1 MTQGLIDIHH
11 HLVYGVDDG
20 PKTWEDTETML
31 CAAEEQGIE
40 TIIATPHVFPGR
52 VHFHYDAYLDKL
64 NSINEYAWQKGWR
77 IRLFPGAEIYYTSK
91 ALEKLDACAIP
102 TLAMSRF
109 VLVEFE
115 PETKAEEI
123 FRALRELSNGG
134 YKPILAHVER
144 YIYLQEKPEM
154 IREMR
159 DLGIL
164 IQMNA
169 STVLSSKGLF
179 GGKNFIRRLLKDGIV
194 DFVATDAHNMSSRP
208 VCLRAAY
215 DFLEKHYGKGKADL
229 LTWKNQVTMLPNLM
243 ADSDI

>member
-1 MTQGLIDIHH
+1 MSHGLIDIHQ

-20 PKTWEDTETML
+20 PKTWEDTEAML
-31 CAAEEQGIE
+31 RDAEKQGVGI
-40 TIIATPHVFPGR
+40 IIATPHVFPGR
-52 VHFHYDAYLDKL
+52 VHFNYDAYLEKL
-64 NSINEYAWQKGWR
+64 NSINEYAWQRGWR

-91 ALEKLDACAIP
+91 ALKKLDDCAIP
-102 TLAMSRF
+102 TMAMSRL

-115 PETKAEEI
+115 PETKADEI
-123 FRALRELSNGG
+123 FRALREISNGG

-159 DLGIL
+159 DMGIL

-179 GGKNFIRRLLKDGIV
+179 GGKSLVRKLLKEDVV

-208 VCLRAAY
+208 VCLKAAY
-215 DFLEKHYGKGKADL
+215 DFLAKNYGRDKADL
-229 LTWKNQVTMLPNLM
+229 LTWKNQVSMIPNLIS
-243 ADSDI
+243 DSDI